1 MQDSLGLY
9 NDELMASHAW
19 QELAAEN
26 PKAWFGIGWLTARK
40 LPNARRCLKE
50 IKAFADIKPF
60 WRG

>member
-1 MQDSLGLY
+1 
-9 NDELMASHAW
+9 MASHAW